1 MSEHEFEP
9 VAEPTPPVAAAS
21 AFALAPSP
29 TPLRFASIARMGTGQ
44 RAAAMQALSRGAGNH
59 RVSRT
64 LARAGVVEEVVA
76 HVEEFEYGIE
86 IHLPDASTADK
97 IKEIQ
102 RLQGTG
108 AGGAM
113 GIQVVWESIPDLV
126 AVAHANEALFLGC
139 AKNDP
144 TLL

>member
-1 MSEHEFEP
+1 MSAHEFEP
-9 VAEPTPPVAAAS
+9 VAEPTPPVVAAS
-21 AFALAPSP
+21 LPALAPAGMP
-29 TPLRFASIARMGTGQ
+29 AKFASIARMGAGP
-44 RAAAMQALSRGAGNH
+44 RAAAMHALSRGSGNH
-59 RVSRT
+59 NVART

-76 HVEEFEYGIE
+76 HVQEFEYGIE

-126 AVAHANEALFLGC
+126 AVAHANEAL
-139 AKNDP
+139 
-144 TLL
+144 